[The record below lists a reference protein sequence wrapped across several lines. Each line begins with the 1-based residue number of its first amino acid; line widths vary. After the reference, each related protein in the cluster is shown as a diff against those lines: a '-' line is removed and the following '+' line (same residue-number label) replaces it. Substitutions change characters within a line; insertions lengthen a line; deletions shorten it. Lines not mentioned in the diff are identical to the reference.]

1 MKQSLYHDWMVR
13 LQMFLAAPE
22 RRPEPRPAQQRQ
34 TQAPSAA

>member
-1 MKQSLYHDWMVR
+1 MKQSLYRDWMVR

-22 RRPEPRPAQQRQ
+22 RRPEPSPGRQRQ